1 MGSRF
6 STLKFTTRCEP
17 HAIIGLP
24 GQRLGCSM
32 QFLHAVPVPVLAAG
46 KPYGRPA
53 AFSQSATPA
62 EINVT
67 SRLPTKR
74 DRGLALLNVGLICR
88 DLIRP
93 SSQRRIVTP
102 GRRPR
107 PGTIAHLGS
116 DFATAT
122 PPYRPTSTNPQ
133 GSVVHVHGEVAGTFP
148 AMRTRFLTVGGTPG
162 IDCLGSAAK
171 ARRTHEVRDGM
182 EPNRRLKKAQRNAS
196 SRKLLN
202 LALSPS
208 GDSRPFH
215 CAWKSIGTIISACT
229 RRYRSCT
236 GRSWRRRCA
245 GKDR

>member
-1 MGSRF
+1 
-6 STLKFTTRCEP
+6 
-17 HAIIGLP
+17 
-24 GQRLGCSM
+24 M

-53 AFSQSATPA
+53 HSANRNTRQ
-62 EINVT
+62 INVT

-88 DLIRP
+88 DLTSLARKGV
-93 SSQRRIVTP
+93 IVAP

-107 PGTIAHLGS
+107 PRTNAHLDS
-116 DFATAT
+116 DFAAAT

-133 GSVVHVHGEVAGTFP
+133 GSVVHVQGGDGTFP

-162 IDCLGSAAK
+162 IGCLGSAAK

-182 EPNRRLKKAQRNAS
+182 EPNRRLKKAQRSAS

-215 CAWKSIGTIISACT
+215 CAWKSIGAIISACT